1 MTVNVN
7 IAELNTTTI
16 MKTGRMIIE
25 VHLLHDMIRTSST
38 GDFFEIR
45 NVTCWCSKPRCHRLL
60 KSKKPNIRRGWAIC
74 FGKHILHI
82 TAWMRPKDCIS
93 KI

>member
-1 MTVNVN
+1 
-7 IAELNTTTI
+7 
-16 MKTGRMIIE
+16 MKIGRMRIE

-38 GDFFEIR
+38 GNFFELR
-45 NVTCWCSKPRCHRLL
+45 NVTCWCNPCCDRLK

-82 TAWMRPKDCIS
+82 TAWNRPKDCTI
-93 KI
+93 KL